1 MSRGCLK
8 FVPVLATVIAIAACS
23 SIPYSP
29 RPLDPEATTT
39 EFLARSADV
48 DGLKRFATA
57 NGYAPE
63 AWPPQQWG
71 LKELTLVALYFHA
84 DIRTAR
90 ARADVAH
97 AEFGSA
103 AQPHA
108 WSERLKPEYHSRTLP
123 DTTGPWTL
131 GLELEIPLVAQ
142 GKRAARVE
150 RSAFLADAADLDV
163 ANAAWMVRGRVRDR
177 YLELQ
182 ASRDALQS
190 LDSQLIARKDMLG
203 LVSRRVEAGMLSAR
217 DLGVERVAYFQLEL
231 LRSQELAKQQR
242 AQGELAAAIGLSLE
256 MVERMKLRFDAPV
269 SPRTDMDV
277 GELRRMALRNR
288 LDVHRKLLEFG
299 AADAEVKAAVAAQ
312 NPDITLGPGY
322 AWDQGDNVWSLA
334 VGMSLPPA
342 AQTRASIRQA
352 QARRELAAEQ
362 FAATQAEAISLAER
376 AGAQYRLARDR
387 IANAEHQLRIQQEQE
402 SRINRQFDAG
412 AADRMQRVAAH
423 IDTLAAETLLQSA
436 LIDVRQALA
445 RLEDAVQRPLLGD
458 FEVLPDV
465 DVTRS
470 ANLPKDAKATNDAK
484 TTNGA
489 R

>member
-1 MSRGCLK
+1 MSSAYLQM
-8 FVPVLATVIAIAACS
+8 VPGLATVIAIAACS
-23 SIPYSP
+23 AVPYSS
-29 RPLDPEATTT
+29 RPLDTDATAS
-39 EFLARSADV
+39 EFIARTGDF
-48 DGLKRFATA
+48 DGLKRFVAA
-57 NGYAPE
+57 NGYAPD
-63 AWPPQQWG
+63 AWPPGEWG

-90 ARADVAH
+90 ARAEVAH
-97 AEFGSA
+97 AELGSA
-103 AQPHA
+103 AQPQS
-108 WSERLKPEYHSRTLP
+108 WSGRFKPEYHSRPLP
-123 DTTGPWTL
+123 DSSGPWTL

-190 LDSQLIARKDMLG
+190 LDAQLVARKDMLG
-203 LVSRRVEAGMLSAR
+203 LVNRRVETGMLSAR
-217 DLGVERVAYFQLEL
+217 DLGFERVTYSQLEL
-231 LRSQELAKQQR
+231 LRSQQLARQQR
-242 AQGELAAAIGLSLE
+242 ARGELAAALGLSPEVL
-256 MVERMKLRFDAPV
+256 ERMKLRFDADV

-277 GELRRMALRNR
+277 GTLRRMALRNR

-342 AQTRASIRQA
+342 ARTRASIREA

-362 FAATQAEAISLAER
+362 FAATQADAISLAER

-387 IANAEHQLRIQQEQE
+387 IAHAEHQLRVQQEQE
-402 SRINRQFDAG
+402 SRMSRQFDAG
-412 AADRMQRVAAH
+412 AADRMQRVAAR
-423 IDTLAAETLLQSA
+423 IDTLASETLLQSA
-436 LIDVRQALA
+436 LVDERQALA
-445 RLEDAVQRPLLGD
+445 HLEDALQRPLLGD

-465 DVTRS
+465 EISRS
-470 ANLPKDAKATNDAK
+470 ARATNDA
-484 TTNGA
+484 

>member
-8 FVPVLATVIAIAACS
+8 FLPGLAAAIAIAACS
-23 SIPYSP
+23 AVPYSP
-29 RPLDPEATTT
+29 RPLEAEATAS
-39 EFLARSADV
+39 EFIARSGDV
-48 DGLKRFATA
+48 DGLKRFVTA
-57 NGYAPE
+57 NGYAPD

-90 ARADVAH
+90 ARAEVAY
-97 AEFGSA
+97 AELGSA
-103 AQPHA
+103 VQPQS
-108 WSERLKPEYHSRTLP
+108 WSGRLKPGYHSRTLP
-123 DTTGPWTL
+123 DNNGPWTL

-142 GKRAARVE
+142 GKRAARAE

-190 LDSQLIARKDMLG
+190 LDAQLMARKDMLG
-203 LVSRRVEAGMLSAR
+203 LVNRRVEAGMLSAR
-217 DLGVERVAYFQLEL
+217 DLGIERVTYSQLEL
-231 LRSQELAKQQR
+231 LRSQQLARQQR
-242 AQGELAAAIGLSLE
+242 ARGELAAALGLSLE
-256 MVERMKLRFDAPV
+256 VLERMKLRFDADV
-269 SPRTDMDV
+269 SPRTDMEV
-277 GELRRMALRNR
+277 GALRRMALRNR

-342 AQTRASIRQA
+342 ARTRASIREA

-362 FAATQAEAISLAER
+362 FAATQADVISLAEH
-376 AGAQYRLARDR
+376 AGAQFRLARDR
-387 IANAEHQLRIQQEQE
+387 IAAAEHQLRVQQEQE
-402 SRINRQFDAG
+402 SRMNRQFDAG
-412 AADRMQRVAAH
+412 AADRMQRVAAR
-423 IDTLAAETLLQSA
+423 IDTLASETLLQSA
-436 LIDVRQALA
+436 LVEVRQALA
-445 RLEDAVQRPLLGD
+445 YLEDALQRPLLGD

-465 DVTRS
+465 EGSRS
-470 ANLPKDAKATNDAK
+470 AKATNEP
-484 TTNGA
+484 